1 MTGQQWNPANEKS
14 ARTLGTPVAESD
26 WKSAPAVR
34 RPRRW
39 QPGDNGG
46 HVTHGANMRWLDRI
60 PYPLL
65 VAATVFMLGAP
76 FLPEPHLVEKARMLA
91 EGRLTRPLD
100 IFDVFWHLLPAILLG
115 LKLAAGRTP
124 RAPD

>member
-1 MTGQQWNPANEKS
+1 
-14 ARTLGTPVAESD
+14 
-26 WKSAPAVR
+26 
-34 RPRRW
+34 
-39 QPGDNGG
+39 
-46 HVTHGANMRWLDRI
+46 MRWLEKI

-65 VAATVFMLGAP
+65 IAAAIFMLGAP
-76 FLPEPHLVEKARMLA
+76 FVPEPHLVEKARMLA

-115 LKLAAGRTP
+115 LKLAHGRKA

>member
-1 MTGQQWNPANEKS
+1 
-14 ARTLGTPVAESD
+14 
-26 WKSAPAVR
+26 
-34 RPRRW
+34 
-39 QPGDNGG
+39 
-46 HVTHGANMRWLDRI
+46 MRWLDRI

-115 LKLAAGRTP
+115 HKLAAGGTP